1 MSKFYSERHRAL
13 QDRFDSRRMADL
25 MENNIVHHEFEE
37 HESAFI
43 QSLDMFFLST
53 IDVAGRPTVSYK
65 GGAPGFVRVIGPS
78 ALVFPWYDGNGMYYS
93 AGNLMNMAQ
102 VGLLFIDFVTPN
114 RLRVQGAAEA
124 VFEHPL
130 LELYPGAEFLVS
142 VAVDAIWVNC
152 PRYIH
157 RHEKLGLSKYVP
169 QPEAQAPL
177 PGWKRLDIVQD
188 AIPARDRDR
197 VAGAGGEL
205 SMESYAELIAR
216 GEG

>member
-1 MSKFYSERHRAL
+1 MSKFYSEKHRAL
-13 QDRFDSRRMADL
+13 QDKFDSRRMADL
-25 MENNIVHHEFEE
+25 MENNIVHNEFAE

-53 IDVAGRPTVSYK
+53 VDGAGRPTVSYK
-65 GGAPGFVRVIGPS
+65 GGAPGFVRVTGPS

-93 AGNLMNMAQ
+93 AGNLMNAAQ

-114 RLRVQGAAEA
+114 RLRVQGEAE
-124 VFEHPL
+124 VRFEHPL
-130 LELYPGAEFLVS
+130 LDLYPGAEFLVN
-142 VAVDAIWVNC
+142 VAVEAIWVNC

-157 RHEKLGLSKYVP
+157 RHEKVGLSKYVP
-169 QPEAQAPL
+169 QPETLAPL

-188 AIPARDRDR
+188 AIPARDRER

-205 SMESYAELIAR
+205 SMESYAELIAK
-216 GEG
+216 GEA

>member
-1 MSKFYSERHRAL
+1 MSKFYSEKHRAL
-13 QDRFDSRRMADL
+13 QDKFDSRGMADL
-25 MENNIVHHEFEE
+25 MENGIVHNEFAE

-53 IDVAGRPTVSYK
+53 VDVAGRPTVSYK
-65 GGAPGFVRVIGPS
+65 GGAPGFVKITGPS

-93 AGNLMNMAQ
+93 AGNLMNAPQ
-102 VGLLFIDFVTPN
+102 VGLLFIDFLTPN
-114 RLRVQGAAEA
+114 RLRVQGEAEIL
-124 VFEHPL
+124 FEHPL
-130 LELYPGAEFLVS
+130 LERYPGAEFLVN
-142 VAVDAIWVNC
+142 VAVEAIWVNC

-157 RHEKLGLSKYVP
+157 RYEKVGLSKYVP
-169 QPEAQAPL
+169 QPDAQAPL

-188 AIPARDRDR
+188 AIKPSDRER

-205 SMESYAELIAR
+205 TLESYAELIAK

>member
-1 MSKFYSERHRAL
+1 MSKFYSEKHRAL
-13 QDRFDSRRMADL
+13 QDKFDSRDMADL
-25 MENNIVHHEFEE
+25 MENGIVHNEFAE

-53 IDVAGRPTVSYK
+53 VDVAGRPTVSYK
-65 GGAPGFVRVIGPS
+65 GCAPSFVKITGPS

-93 AGNLMNMAQ
+93 AGNLMNAPQ
-102 VGLLFIDFVTPN
+102 VGLLFIDFLTPN
-114 RLRVQGAAEA
+114 RLRVQGEAEIL
-124 VFEHPL
+124 FEHPL
-130 LELYPGAEFLVS
+130 LERYPGAEFLVN
-142 VAVDAIWVNC
+142 VAVEAIWVNC

-157 RHEKLGLSKYVP
+157 RYEKVGLSKYVP
-169 QPEAQAPL
+169 QPDAQAPL

-188 AIPARDRDR
+188 AIKPSDRER

-205 SMESYAELIAR
+205 TLESYAELIAK